1 MKIVIGLLLAVSA
14 WGQAYPSN
22 IYNPYIAKNN
32 IQTKLQAAMSPSDT
46 VAVVSNPAG
55 WVPQM
60 LAYICDSTTS
70 SLTCTGTYE
79 ILVVTNVSGNVL
91 TVTRGI
97 DGTTAIS
104 HGAGKSFSN
113 NPVAAYINS
122 ANTEIKAIENT
133 LGPNLS
139 NVTGSGGFLVSTAYN
154 FPPQTPGNSLTAG
167 TNVIDLVP
175 CPNGV
180 NGSNTHHYLYIS
192 GGTGTAEA
200 ALITGGSCT
209 SGASLGTVIVTTA
222 NTHTGAWTIKSATA
236 GIQEAAYSIPN
247 PNIQVPSGTFDL
259 YGTLWPP
266 TNTSIQCAGQG
277 GTILQWNVTNGKMF
291 DVERQNFA
299 FRYCR
304 ISQIGTATS
313 GFGIYTAGAG
323 SGISGANADQV
334 DITNVWVDGFYDNIF
349 IDGSGQAVN
358 LTGVTSANAKHD
370 GITGNGAQG
379 YWQNIT
385 SEGNANNSVTIGTCA
400 ATPNCGWSPYISGLQ
415 TFNNG
420 GWGLESSFHIQI
432 SGQSSFFNADKLGA
446 IHLIGPNQ
454 SGGFIADAWI
464 QFEGVTGSFGSSSTA
479 RGILID
485 SGVDSTVVQNIN
497 FLDIPGNCIE
507 NHGGLSTFAQIND
520 IGGCGQGLPP
530 STPPVSGNI
539 YSIKSTGQENIFT
552 GNHAQSPYYI
562 SGSFNVITNNSIG
575 TSSGSTP
582 VLYLPSSGHTT
593 FSNNFLFNASGGGVG
608 FQCDAGGGSL
618 SFSSNVIMGTIANN
632 CPTTVLNVMTG
643 TANVIST
650 AVLTSGTTENWI
662 ATQGGSNN
670 AITLTLND
678 SQGSPVPLV
687 QGLKLTF
694 RLSTNTLQAGANT
707 IVFNG
712 SAAKDLKSSRNPANN
727 IGTAYAAG
735 GMVSVMYDGVRFMD
749 LSQ

>member
-1 MKIVIGLLLAVSA
+1 MKIVLGLLLAVSA

-154 FPPQTPGNSLTAG
+154 FPPQTPGNSLIAG

-200 ALITGGSCT
+200 ALITGGTCT
-209 SGASLGTVIVTTA
+209 SGASSGTVIVTTA
-222 NTHTGAWTIKSATA
+222 NTHTGSWTIASATA
-236 GIQEAAYSIPN
+236 GIQEAMYSPGGHNILIP
-247 PNIQVPSGTFDL
+247 
-259 YGTLWPP
+259 YGTGAVNLFGTVWGLG
-266 TNTSIQCAGQG
+266 NTTITCAALGAPV
-277 GTILQWNVTNGKMF
+277 LAWNSLTAKMF
-291 DVERQNFA
+291 DFERSNMAIRNCQLEQA
-299 FRYCR
+299 
-304 ISQIGTATS
+304 GTATGS
-313 GFGIYTAGAG
+313 VGIYTAGSG
-323 SGISGANADQV
+323 SAITGAVAEV
-334 DITNVWVDGFYDNIF
+334 VTLENVWVENFYDNI
-349 IDGSGQAVN
+349 IINGSGQAVTLN
-358 LTGVTSANAKHD
+358 SITCAGAKHD
-370 GITGNGAQG
+370 CLTGNGAQG
-379 YWQNIT
+379 YWSQIT
-385 SEGNANNSVTIGTCA
+385 VENNVGNGVTINNCA

-420 GWGLESSFHIQI
+420 GWGLEASFQIQI
-432 SGQSSFFNADKLGA
+432 SGQSSFFNADKLGG
-446 IHLIGPNQ
+446 IHLKAPLQ

-464 QFEGVTGSFGSSSTA
+464 QLEGDTINFGSSNTA

-485 SGVDSTVVQNIN
+485 SGVNSTVIKNIN
-497 FLDIPGNCIE
+497 FFSISGNCIE
-507 NHGGLSTFAQIND
+507 NLGNLSSMTDINEIGSCGTGLQ
-520 IGGCGQGLPP
+520 
-530 STPPVSGNI
+530 SGNI
-539 YSIKSTGQENIFT
+539 YSIKSVGQENIIS
-552 GNHAQSPYYI
+552 GNHAQGPYYV

-575 TSSGSTP
+575 AASGSTP
-582 VLYLPSSGHTT
+582 VLYLPMSPNTNMSG
-593 FSNNFLFNASGGGVG
+593 NFIFNASGGGVG
-608 FQCDAGGGSL
+608 FQCDSGGSIA
-618 SFSSNVIMGTIANN
+618 FASNVIGGTVTNN
-632 CPTTVLNVMTG
+632 CAMAQLNTMTG
-643 TANVIST
+643 TSSIIST
-650 AVLTSGTTENWI
+650 AVLTAGTTENWI

-670 AITLTLND
+670 AITLTLTD
-678 SQGSPVPLV
+678 SNGVAVPLV
-687 QGLKLTF
+687 NGLRLTF

-712 SAAKDLKSSRNPANN
+712 SSAKDLKSSRNPANN